1 MPRKSFVTNATEPIV
16 VTIDDED
23 FTAKGAQP
31 ARPLLAMAA
40 QSNDPA
46 KTQTMVETFLAAS
59 FLPESWD
66 RFSARMDSDE
76 KPITQSVLFDVFGF
90 LMEQYAGGPTEV
102 PSGSPDGPIE
112 TGLSSTAP
120 ALSAV

>member
-1 MPRKSFVTNATEPIV
+1 MKSFITNAAEPIKFD
-16 VTIDDED
+16 IDGEE

-40 QSNDPA
+40 QSADTT
-46 KTQTMVETFLAAS
+46 KTQEVVEGFLARS
-59 FLPESWD
+59 LVNGSWE

-76 KPITQSVLFDVFGF
+76 KPITQQILFDVFTF
-90 LMEQYAGGPTEV
+90 LMEQYAGTPTEV

-112 TGLSSTAP
+112 TGGSSTVP
-120 ALSAV
+120 ALSEA